1 MTAAGLEPT
10 AVSGPWFVDDLPD
23 PEYHAHPAFSS
34 TGAREILP
42 PSCPALFLHRRDNPV
57 TKPVF
62 DLGKAAHRLVLG
74 VGAELVVIDAPDWRT
89 KAAREARDEAI
100 AAGQVPLLPDDHT
113 VVERMAAALRAH
125 PQAGPLL
132 ALPGVPERSLF
143 WTDPDTG
150 VECRARTDLML
161 NPAPGRRDVILD
173 YKTARSAD
181 PATFGRTVAEYGFH
195 QQQAWYLDAARA
207 NGLVGDDAVFLFVV
221 QEKTPPFLVS
231 VIELDAVAARIGR
244 ERNARARAVYAECTQ
259 TGSWPGYAADVAVA
273 SLPRWAEIQHEEDYQ
288 S

>member
-1 MTAAGLEPT
+1 
-10 AVSGPWFVDDLPD
+10 
-23 PEYHAHPAFSS
+23 
-34 TGAREILP
+34 
-42 PSCPALFLHRRDNPV
+42 
-57 TKPVF
+57 
-62 DLGKAAHRLVLG
+62 
-74 VGAELVVIDAPDWRT
+74 
-89 KAAREARDEAI
+89 
-100 AAGQVPLLPDDHT
+100 
-113 VVERMAAALRAH
+113 
-125 PQAGPLL
+125 
-132 ALPGVPERSLF
+132 
-143 WTDPDTG
+143 
-150 VECRARTDLML
+150 ML